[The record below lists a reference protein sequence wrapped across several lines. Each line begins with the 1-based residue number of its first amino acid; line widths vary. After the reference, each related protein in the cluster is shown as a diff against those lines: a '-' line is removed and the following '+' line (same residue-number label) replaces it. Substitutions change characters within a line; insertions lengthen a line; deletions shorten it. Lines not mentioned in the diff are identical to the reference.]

1 MFFQLLDCYLEAYH
15 HVFDPKE
22 KKRLAQ
28 VCRSRND
35 WQFFIKDPQYL
46 FPPKFECFLFVCLL
60 FFFFYNCWIVFFLIP
75 WKFSSQFDK
84 TDILISI
91 AGTYRGTDKGYGG
104 KFVGDKVFKLDE
116 LWHSPF
122 DSHCFFPSQIMVN
135 VMHSRPR
142 YDFSAD
148 YFVKTYR
155 AECVCLRLH
164 CNLIKS
170 ILDKQV

>member
-1 MFFQLLDCYLEAYH
+1 MLN
-15 HVFDPKE
+15 
-22 KKRLAQ
+22 
-28 VCRSRND
+28 S
-35 WQFFIKDPQYL
+35 
-46 FPPKFECFLFVCLL
+46 
-60 FFFFYNCWIVFFLIP
+60 FFFKFP
-75 WKFSSQFDK
+75 WKFSSQCDK
-84 TDILISI
+84 IDILIFI
-91 AGTYRGTDKGYGG
+91 AGTYGGTDKGYGG
-104 KFVGDKVFKLDE
+104 KFVGDKFFKLDE